1 MIYSPF
7 VVLLMSRS
15 GKLVL
20 VLISLL
26 SLCHADERFT
36 VNVVKNG
43 KDTTDCLQGGKTPCL
58 TIDYVLRNLLQ
69 QQRPSVRIVVSTNQT
84 LPSSEGYISWTPSV
98 TIIGKK
104 GVTFRCNDGVSLFLN
119 FIYANTNSIFRMR
132 GLHFENCRTD
142 DDGIGFIVAYLKVF
156 IAEDCTFRDGGVV
169 SLALV
174 EDVTVSNCVFERLNG
189 TMTPVLVYMAT
200 SIIAAVT
207 SEKQSIVIRNSQII
221 NNRGLLDN
229 STNSHNVGNG
239 MMIFDLNG
247 LQRNYSIHYDII
259 VENCTIANNSM
270 KGRIL
275 PIFRAEKSNNVS
287 VNFTIVHTNFTNN
300 SAPPTI
306 LLGSDDHVDVEL
318 NVLDSVFQN
327 SSMPLDRYGI
337 QVMQSIDSSGSSTN
351 TLRTNIKR
359 VQFGDIII

>member
-1 MIYSPF
+1 MSPE
-7 VVLLMSRS
+7 
-15 GKLVL
+15 LVL
-20 VLISLL
+20 VFLALL
-26 SLCHADERFT
+26 PLCHTDDRL
-36 VNVVKNG
+36 VINVAKNG
-43 KDTTDCLQGGKTPCL
+43 NDTTDCLQGGKTPCL

-84 LPSSEGYISWTPSV
+84 LPSSEGYISWIPSV
-98 TIIGKK
+98 TIVGKK
-104 GVTFRCNDGVSLFLN
+104 GIVFRCNDGVSLFLN
-119 FIYANTNSIFRMR
+119 FVYANTNSIVRMR
-132 GLHFENCRTD
+132 GLHFENCRTEN
-142 DDGIGFIVAYLKVF
+142 DGIGFIIAYLKVF
-156 IAEDCTFRDGGVV
+156 SMEDCTFRNGGVV

-174 EDVTVSNCVFERLNG
+174 EDVTVNNCVFERLNG
-189 TMTPVLVYMAT
+189 TLTPVLVYMAT
-200 SIIAAVT
+200 SIIAAVS

-221 NNRGLLDN
+221 NNKGLLDN
-229 STNSHNVGNG
+229 STDSHNVGNG

-259 VENCTIANNSM
+259 VENCTVANNTM

-287 VNFTIVHTNFTNN
+287 VNFTIVQTNFTNN

-306 LLGSDDHVDVEL
+306 LLGTDDHVDVEL
-318 NVLDSVFQN
+318 NIVDSVFQN
-327 SSMPLDRYGI
+327 SSIPLDRHGI

-359 VQFGDIII
+359 VQFGDKLVV

>member
-1 MIYSPF
+1 MILVALLPLCHTDDRF
-7 VVLLMSRS
+7 VV
-15 GKLVL
+15 
-20 VLISLL
+20 
-26 SLCHADERFT
+26 T
-36 VNVVKNG
+36 VAKNG
-43 KDTTDCLQGGKTPCL
+43 IDTTDCLQGGKTPCL

-69 QQRPSVRIVVSTNQT
+69 KQRPSVRIVVSSNQT
-84 LPSSEGYISWTPSV
+84 LPSSEGYISWVPSV

-119 FIYANTNSIFRMR
+119 FIYVNTNSIVRIR
-132 GLHFENCRTD
+132 GLHFENCRTEN
-142 DDGIGFIVAYLKVF
+142 DGIGFIIAYLKVF
-156 IAEDCTFRDGGVV
+156 TMEDCTFRDGGVV

-174 EDVTVSNCVFERLNG
+174 EDVTVNNCVFERLNG
-189 TMTPVLVYMAT
+189 TLTPVLVYMAT
-200 SIIAAVT
+200 SIIAAVS
-207 SEKQSIVIRNSQII
+207 SEKQSIIVRNSQII
-221 NNRGLLDN
+221 NNKGLLDN
-229 STNSHNVGNG
+229 STDSHNIGNG

-259 VENCTIANNSM
+259 VENCTIANNTM

-287 VNFTIVHTNFTNN
+287 VNFTIVQTNFTNN
-300 SAPPTI
+300 SAPPAI

-318 NVLDSVFQN
+318 NLVDSVFQN
-327 SSMPLDRYGI
+327 SSIPLNRHGI

-359 VQFGDIII
+359 VQFGDKLIN